1 MKQYSVDFLGRI
13 RNFNLPKNQALVP
26 LYEAIVNSFQAIE
39 DRPPSGRGEVAISVK
54 RRAVLDLDEES
65 HGHISGFLV
74 EDNGIGFDEENFESF
89 LRADSQHKRSRGGK
103 GVGRFCWL
111 KAFSDVDVVSTF
123 EQDGVF
129 YTRSF
134 VFSDSAAGID
144 DHVYN
149 AVELTTGSKVEL
161 RNVKEEYLPFIPNI
175 AEDIA
180 DSIMQHCLVYLLSEK
195 CPHVVLRDGDTV
207 LDINCRLSDLLE
219 SKSETSTFI
228 IKDKS
233 FSLLH
238 IKMRVLSS
246 SQSLKSSSSKLL
258 LCANNRSVE
267 EKKLNNTVLN
277 GLDSWLKKKHSFT
290 YTGVLTG
297 DYLDENVDS
306 TRLSFTFPSKG
317 EDLIFDIS
325 NEEIVLAAGREVMA
339 FLHDYWEEAQK
350 TKRARVESYVKREAP
365 QYRHLLEYAKS
376 DIDAIKFGA
385 TEDTIDDALYRA
397 KRKFE
402 KSVKEGNAALL
413 RKLDNKNVDSEEYI
427 QEYQRQVQRTSEA
440 NKAALADYVIR
451 RKAILDL
458 FEKGLALDD
467 DHYEKESYIHEL
479 IFPMRASSDDTSYAA
494 HNLWLIDE
502 RLTYSSYI
510 SSDQPFGGKNNESRP
525 DIMCLQAPVFMST
538 EENRGSTY
546 DSVILFELKRP
557 MRDDYNGA
565 DNPITQL
572 LSYADK
578 IKSNNAKDARG
589 RLIRV
594 NENTR
599 MYLYAVCDI
608 TSSLKKV
615 LRNFNFNATADGE
628 GMFTFNQNYNAYIE
642 VLPFEK
648 MLRDSRMRNQV
659 FFRKLGI
666 D

>member
-1 MKQYSVDFLGRI
+1 M
-13 RNFNLPKNQALVP
+13 
-26 LYEAIVNSFQAIE
+26 
-39 DRPPSGRGEVAISVK
+39 
-54 RRAVLDLDEES
+54 
-65 HGHISGFLV
+65 
-74 EDNGIGFDEENFESF
+74 
-89 LRADSQHKRSRGGK
+89 
-103 GVGRFCWL
+103 
-111 KAFSDVDVVSTF
+111 
-123 EQDGVF
+123 
-129 YTRSF
+129 
-134 VFSDSAAGID
+134 FSDSTTGID
-144 DHVYN
+144 DHVCN

-161 RNVKEEYLPFIPNI
+161 RNVKEEYLPFIPDI

-207 LDINCRLSDLLE
+207 LDINCRLSNLLE

-228 IKDKS
+228 IKDKN

-238 IKMRVLSS
+238 IKMRMLSS
-246 SQSLKSSSSKLL
+246 SQSSKSSSSKLL

-277 GLDSWLKKKHSFT
+277 GLDSWLKQKHGFT

-350 TKRARVESYVKREAP
+350 AKRERIESYVKREAP
-365 QYRHLLEYAKS
+365 QYRHLLAYAKS

-385 TEDTIDDALYRA
+385 TEDSIDDALYRA

-557 MRDDYNGA
+557 MRDDYNGT

-578 IKSNNAKDARG
+578 IKSNTAKDARG
-589 RLIRV
+589 RFIRV

-608 TSSLKKV
+608 TPSLERV